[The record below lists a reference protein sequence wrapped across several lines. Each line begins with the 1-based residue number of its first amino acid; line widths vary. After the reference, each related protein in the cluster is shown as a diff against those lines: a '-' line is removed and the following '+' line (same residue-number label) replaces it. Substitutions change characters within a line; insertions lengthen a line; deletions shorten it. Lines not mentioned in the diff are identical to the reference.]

1 MNTKGSRS
9 LKGLPGERTWDL
21 HVCAEHRATH
31 EEAHIRTMYD
41 KDDHWHWPRT
51 QGCLLITV
59 ARPFAGSLCV
69 PSGSSISLSL

>member
-1 MNTKGSRS
+1 M
-9 LKGLPGERTWDL
+9 
-21 HVCAEHRATH
+21 CAEHRATR

-51 QGCLLITV
+51 QGCLLTTV